1 VIKIYEAEMKLDLI
15 SFLLKEQPR
24 TFIIGSEVPVNQS
37 ENLVDILKIS
47 KRACHAYEIKSDQ
60 DNFIR
65 LPKQIETYTSLFDYT
80 SVVVSKA
87 NYHKIIKEIPKK
99 IGILVIDENHVVTIK
114 RKATKILRLNKMG
127 LTKLLWKNEL
137 INILQDKQIGT
148 KKELNKLSDVT
159 LRQILVS
166 ILTTKELKNLSY
178 KHLLT
183 RYVYKYKNFMGN
195 IGLELL
201 KDDLLELSLKNQS
214 I

>member
-1 VIKIYEAEMKLDLI
+1 
-15 SFLLKEQPR
+15 
-24 TFIIGSEVPVNQS
+24 
-37 ENLVDILKIS
+37 
-47 KRACHAYEIKSDQ
+47 
-60 DNFIR
+60 
-65 LPKQIETYTSLFDYT
+65 
-80 SVVVSKA
+80 
-87 NYHKIIKEIPKK
+87 
-99 IGILVIDENHVVTIK
+99 
-114 RKATKILRLNKMG
+114 MG